1 MKNRRELLLTLT
13 AALVAAAVIITP
25 VIADELF
32 GIITKVDPDG
42 MKVTVA
48 TKGGDEV
55 EIKTTASTEIIVGKG
70 EGQTIDLEKLEKFL
84 KKAKEA
90 DKKVFA
96 KVTHEDKVA
105 SKIRVGGF
113 AKKKESN

>member
-13 AALVAAAVIITP
+13 AGLVAAAVIITP

-42 MKVTVA
+42 KKVTVT
-48 TKGGDEV
+48 TKDGDDIEV
-55 EIKTTASTEIIVGKG
+55 KTTAKTEVVLKG
-70 EGQTIDLEKLEKFL
+70 ETIDLEKLEKL
-84 KKAKEA
+84 V
-90 DKKVFA
+90 KKVQDAGKKGAFA

-105 SKIRVGGF
+105 SKISLGF
-113 AKKKESN
+113 AKKKEAN